1 MTFLRRQFLQVAA
14 GAAALPTSSRFAW
27 AQAYPARPVRIIVP
41 FGPGGNADIL
51 GRIIAQKLSEQ
62 IGNQF
67 YVENI
72 SGAGGNIGA
81 GRAALAAPD
90 GYTMLVTPPSYVI
103 NPALYDKV
111 PYDARTSKEM
121 RAAHQ
126 TPWTKNGSQ
135 GDRGKLKPQT

>member
-1 MTFLRRQFLQVAA
+1 MTLARRRFLHLAA
-14 GAAALPTSSRFAW
+14 AAAALPTAVRLAR
-27 AQAYPARPVRIIVP
+27 AQDYPSRPVRVIVP
-41 FGPGGNADIL
+41 FEPGAQTDV
-51 GRIIAQKLSEQ
+51 IARLISRKLSERL
-62 IGNQF
+62 NQQ
-67 YVENI
+67 YYIENVT
-72 SGAGGNIGA
+72 GAGGNIGA